1 MATAAEASL
10 RPELLSLAAD
20 FTWRCGADLRIEDA
34 SPLDVTCDEEVIRL
48 LRGARLDRL
57 AQRTLYPAQGEH
69 FGALLDRQAPMRD
82 VALSFAQKDGGVI
95 SVTLTGNADRRGD
108 GVFGGYFGVGK
119 VWSGRPFDEQHRG
132 ELVELLE
139 RAEANRGREMRLR
152 EEADVLLASL
162 RTLIQPA
169 PLADKCAELFGLF
182 SRLLRFDEALVVR
195 RRTRDELS
203 AVVSTDPALM
213 GMQWPVGDVINA
225 ALMGEALVVQD
236 LTSTREWHDFPHHM
250 RSRFRTALVAPLTIG
265 NEAAMLVAL
274 HSVPGHFE
282 PGQLA
287 LMQRLS
293 LIATQAF
300 EVDEQKNILINT
312 AKLATLG
319 ELMTVIAHEISQ
331 PLSVIAMAVK
341 NAKLALESLNGRN
354 ESVGPAEHAIV
365 FSKLDRI
372 HDQALRAGEIVT
384 AIRTLAH
391 PDRRTVGLK
400 PVSAAEIMENIR
412 NLTEGSLR
420 NRGIQLT
427 CVAPP
432 YGRALKSNPVSLQQV
447 FLNLVVN
454 ARDAITDACR
464 ARGEVTRGE
473 IRLTVLDDGVSDH
486 IAVEVADTGGGVPLD
501 VMNRIFDAFFTL
513 KEIGHGSG
521 LGLAIC
527 RTLMTDMGGTINA
540 RNEPAGA
547 VFRLEIPVYVED
559 MTDIR

>member
-1 MATAAEASL
+1 MVEAVDIG
-10 RPELLSLAAD
+10 PAPDLLSLAAD
-20 FTWRCGADLRIEDA
+20 FTWRSGPDFRIDEV
-34 SPLDVTCDEEVIRL
+34 SPLDVGCDTAVIQL

-57 AQRTLYPAQGEH
+57 AQRTLYPTQGEQ
-69 FGALLDRQAPMRD
+69 FMRLVGRLAPMRD
-82 VALSFAQKDGGVI
+82 VALSFAQRDGSVI
-95 SVTLTGNADRRGD
+95 NFTLTGSPTAS
-108 GVFGGYFGVGK
+108 GGYVGVGK

-139 RAEANRGREMRLR
+139 RAEANRNREMRLR

-162 RTLIQPA
+162 RALIQPS

-182 SRLLRFDEALVVR
+182 ARLLRFDEAIVVR
-195 RRTRDELS
+195 RRTRDELL
-203 AVVSTDPALM
+203 VVVGTDPALT
-213 GMQWPVGDVINA
+213 GLLWPAGDVIEA
-225 ALMGEALVVQD
+225 ALMGEALVVAD
-236 LTSTREWHDFPHHM
+236 MTTLREWHAFPETI
-250 RSRFRTALVAPLTIG
+250 RRRFRNALVAPLTIG

-274 HSVPGHFE
+274 HHTPGFFE
-282 PGQLA
+282 PAQLA

-341 NAKLALESLNGRN
+341 NAKLAIESQN
-354 ESVGPAEHAIV
+354 ERENSTGSAEQAIV
-365 FSKLDRI
+365 VAKLDRI
-372 HDQALRAGEIVT
+372 HDQALRAGEIVS

-391 PDRRTVGLK
+391 PDRRTLGLR
-400 PVSAAEIMENIR
+400 PVSVTEIMDNIR

-420 NRGIQLT
+420 NRGILLT
-427 CVAPP
+427 CDAPP
-432 YGRALKSNPVSLQQV
+432 YCRPLKANPVSLQQV

-454 ARDAITDACR
+454 ARDAIAEYCKR
-464 ARGEVTRGE
+464 RGEPTKGE
-473 IRLTVLDDGVSDH
+473 IRITIKDDGVSDRLQ
-486 IAVEVADTGGGVPLD
+486 VEVSDTGGGIPAD

-513 KEIGHGSG
+513 KEVGHGSG

-527 RTLMTDMGGTINA
+527 RTLMTDMGGTISA
-540 RNEPAGA
+540 SNEGQGA
-547 VFRLEIPVYVED
+547 VFRLEIPAYIEESAG
-559 MTDIR
+559 

>member
-1 MATAAEASL
+1 MASLAEASL

-20 FTWRCGADLRIEDA
+20 FIWRCGPDLRIEDA
-34 SPLDVTCDEEVIRL
+34 APLDVACDEAVIRL

-57 AQRTLYPAQGEH
+57 AQRTLYPAQGEA
-69 FGALLDRQAPMRD
+69 FGSLLDRQAPIRD
-82 VALSFAQKDGGVI
+82 IALSFANKDGAVI
-95 SVTLTGNADRRGD
+95 NFTLTGDVDHRGD
-108 GVFGGYFGVGK
+108 GGFDGYFGVGK
-119 VWSGRPFDEQHRG
+119 VWTGRPFDEQHRG

-139 RAEANRGREMRLR
+139 RAEANRGREIRLR

-162 RTLIQPA
+162 RALIQPA

-182 SRLLRFDEALVVR
+182 ARLLRFDEALVVR

-203 AVVSTDPALM
+203 AVVATDPQLM
-213 GMQWPVGDVINA
+213 GMQWPVGDVITA

-236 LTSTREWHDFPHHM
+236 LSTTREWNDFPEVV
-250 RSRFRTALVAPLTIG
+250 RARFRTALVAPLTIG

-274 HSVPGHFE
+274 HGTPGHFE

-341 NAKLALESLNGRN
+341 NAKLALEALNGRN
-354 ESVGPAEHAIV
+354 ESVGPAEHTIV
-365 FSKLDRI
+365 ISKLDRI
-372 HDQALRAGEIVT
+372 HDQALRAGEIVS

-400 PVSAAEIMENIR
+400 PVAAVEIMDNIR

-420 NRGIQLT
+420 NRGIKLT
-427 CVAPP
+427 CVAPT
-432 YGRALKSNPVSLQQV
+432 YGRALKANPVSLQQV

-454 ARDAITDACR
+454 ARDAITEACR
-464 ARGEVTRGE
+464 VRGEATRGE
-473 IRLTVLDDGVSDH
+473 IRLTVLDDGISDRM
-486 IAVEVADTGGGVPLD
+486 AVEVADTGGGIPQD

-547 VFRLEIPVYVED
+547 VFRLEIPVYLED
-559 MTDIR
+559 STATR